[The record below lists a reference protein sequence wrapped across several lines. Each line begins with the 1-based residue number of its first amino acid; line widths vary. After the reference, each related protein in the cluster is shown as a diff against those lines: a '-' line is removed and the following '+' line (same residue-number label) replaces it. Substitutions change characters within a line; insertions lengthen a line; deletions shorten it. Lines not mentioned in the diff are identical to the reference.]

1 MAEADKEYKF
11 PFKVNDRVQRS
22 KKEADS
28 EAKREGCLGTVVS
41 VQEETSPA
49 GGHTNSH
56 SLLITV
62 LWDNGSQSA
71 LGVDGLAA
79 V

>member
-11 PFKVNDRVQRS
+11 PYKLNDRVQRS
-22 KKEADS
+22 KKD
-28 EAKREGCLGTVVS
+28 GCLGTVVA

-49 GGHTNSH
+49 GGQTNSH

-62 LWDNGSQSA
+62 LWDNGSQSS
-71 LGVDGLAA
+71 LGVDGLTAA
-79 V
+79 

>member
-22 KKEADS
+22 NKDAKK
-28 EAKREGCLGTVVS
+28 EGCLGTVIS

-49 GGHTNSH
+49 GGQTNSH

-62 LWDNGSQSA
+62 LWDNGSQSS
-71 LGVDGLAA
+71 LGVDGLTTA
-79 V
+79 